1 MFFVCL
7 ISCVKQL
14 SNCLTSFNLYGK
26 ASLFYHAYWII
37 NNVHL
42 NYKNSP
48 PKQNPRNPIAMCFV
62 VLSKVPYP
70 LHAEMVQNSCCM
82 FKLFYSWYILP
93 TIPLLSLSYLATV
106 STWLIQSHYS
116 AITHLYWADKIFFYL
131 SHPSPF
137 HAIYRTREFI
147 LFLLAVS
154 VFNISR
160 RCFNWGVLE
169 LSQVVRHKT

>member
-48 PKQNPRNPIAMCFV
+48 AKQNPRDPIAMCFV

-70 LHAEMVQNSCCM
+70 FHAEMVQNSCCM
-82 FKLFYSWYILP
+82 FKLFDSWYILP
-93 TIPLLSLSYLATV
+93 TIPRSLYNYHTWQLYQHGWSRAIILLLHICTGH
-106 STWLIQSHYS
+106 TKYS
-116 AITHLYWADKIFFYL
+116 FICLTL
-131 SHPSPF
+131 
-137 HAIYRTREFI
+137 I
-147 LFLLAVS
+147 LFMPPTEQEGLFSFFLLYLYL
-154 VFNISR
+154 I
-160 RCFNWGVLE
+160 
-169 LSQVVRHKT
+169 